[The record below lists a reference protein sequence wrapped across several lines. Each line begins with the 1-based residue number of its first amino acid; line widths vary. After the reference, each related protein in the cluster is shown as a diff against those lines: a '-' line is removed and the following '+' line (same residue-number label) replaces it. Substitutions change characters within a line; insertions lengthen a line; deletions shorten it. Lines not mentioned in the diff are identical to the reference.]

1 MEEQKYFMWYDSDD
15 YRGGPC
21 YGPHYA
27 VDEKLIG
34 KKLFHSLDDLL
45 KTKSTFSESTKK
57 RLISAKPG
65 TKIKAHYLHSS
76 GDLMVKRISEKEVN
90 LLLQLEKSYDN
101 IQELKIELNKIE
113 LKAEDIIKK
122 LGFKNEY

>member
-1 MEEQKYFMWYDSDD
+1 MEEQKYFMWYDNDD
-15 YRGGPC
+15 YRGGPFF
-21 YGPHYA
+21 GPHYTGD
-27 VDEKLIG
+27 VELIG

-45 KTKSTFSESTKK
+45 KTKATFSESTKK
-57 RLISAKPG
+57 RLMSAKPG

-101 IQELKIELNKIE
+101 MQELEKELNKIK